1 MIRYSNRSAK
11 GKIVLQKIDQKTKE
25 TLSGAVFEIFAAE
38 DIVTADQTVHAEK
51 GELVDT
57 VEVSEKGGCSQ
68 NLYLGKYVVK
78 EKKTAGRICPSEKG
92 V

>member
-1 MIRYSNRSAK
+1 MKEGATWAEAQVIRYSNRSAK

-51 GELVDT
+51 GEQVDT
-57 VEVSEKGGCSQ
+57 VEVSEKGDVP
-68 NLYLGKYVVK
+68 K
-78 EKKTAGRICPSEKG
+78 ICIWG
-92 V
+92 NML